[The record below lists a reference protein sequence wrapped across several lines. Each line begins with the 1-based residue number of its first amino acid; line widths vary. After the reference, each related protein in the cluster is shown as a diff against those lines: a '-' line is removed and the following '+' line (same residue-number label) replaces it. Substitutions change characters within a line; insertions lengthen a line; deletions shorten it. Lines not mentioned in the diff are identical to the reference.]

1 MEICMGFLHQFSMV
15 MYKSVL
21 IVCRNVVDYLMVRFK
36 FQIICADLGPSLV
49 LKVRFNVDT

>member
-21 IVCRNVVDYLMVRFK
+21 IVCRNVVDLFNGEIQVSDNLRWSRT
-36 FQIICADLGPSLV
+36 IIG
-49 LKVRFNVDT
+49 FEG